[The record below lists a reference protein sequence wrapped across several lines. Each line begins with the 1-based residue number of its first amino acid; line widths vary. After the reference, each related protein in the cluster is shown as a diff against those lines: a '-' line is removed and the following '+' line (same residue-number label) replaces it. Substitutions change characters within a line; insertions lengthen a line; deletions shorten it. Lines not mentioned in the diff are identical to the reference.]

1 MPTVVAAPRVAPK
14 RLTLHAV
21 RKCNCQPPAR
31 SVGSKAMVATNESPG
46 GRLLD
51 SGRDGGA
58 GVRNWAS
65 ILDPQTRKQALE
77 TSLSPVLAGPV
88 ALMPDAHLGKG
99 ATVGSVIVTEGAILP
114 AAVGVDIGCG
124 MIAALTNRRLK
135 DLEHPQQILRD
146 IRRGVPAGFDW
157 HKAADPT
164 ARRWLEEN
172 PIPHVKTLSRA
183 TNAIGRMGKQLGTL
197 GGGNHFV
204 EISSDELNRLW
215 IVLHTGSRGIGN
227 QIATHHIS
235 ASARVCAAKGRR
247 ATRDLAYYLSDDDL
261 FDVYISQMLWAQ
273 SYAWRNRELILDAV
287 WGALRNHMGNVELLE
302 MINCHH
308 NYAALERHNGRMVWV
323 TRKGAIRAGPGDRGV
338 IPGSMGTDSYIVRGL
353 GNPLSYCSAAHGAGR
368 VYSRSRA
375 RKLFT
380 AEQLTEAMK
389 GKAWEA
395 HRARKLVDESP
406 WSYKPIEGVM
416 KDQDDLVTAE
426 HRLVARI
433 NYKGT

>member
-1 MPTVVAAPRVAPK
+1 M
-14 RLTLHAV
+14 
-21 RKCNCQPPAR
+21 
-31 SVGSKAMVATNESPG
+31 
-46 GRLLD
+46 
-51 SGRDGGA
+51 
-58 GVRNWAS
+58 
-65 ILDPQTRKQALE
+65 E

-227 QIATHHIS
+227 QIATHHIAS
-235 ASARVCAAKGRR
+235 SARVCARKGRR

-273 SYAWRNRELILDAV
+273 SYA
-287 WGALRNHMGNVELLE
+287 LE
-302 MINCHH
+302 
-308 NYAALERHNGRMVWV
+308 
-323 TRKGAIRAGPGDRGV
+323 K
-338 IPGSMGTDSYIVRGL
+338 SGTDPGRGL
-353 GNPLSYCSAAHGAGR
+353 GSFEKSYGERRTAGDDQLPSQLRRSGETWRPHGVGDEKGR
-368 VYSRSRA
+368 Y
-375 RKLFT
+375 
-380 AEQLTEAMK
+380 Q
-389 GKAWEA
+389 G
-395 HRARKLVDESP
+395 
-406 WSYKPIEGVM
+406 
-416 KDQDDLVTAE
+416 
-426 HRLVARI
+426 RLR
-433 NYKGT
+433 